1 MSLPSS
7 KRKSSSTHHS
17 DKQQRLEQ
25 NGIHMKSSILL
36 HRESKEL
43 CNQLLEGNHEP
54 TGCPCYPVE
63 KIDDVLDRIHSLNEA
78 RLQRDVTPWVVPS
91 AENLSFS
98 GAAGLECIGEEI
110 NTEWVR
116 CQPMGLSRP
125 KPDFAAGLRRSA
137 FRTEELEKL
146 ENYSTPQKPF
156 YFTPDICFPFLICEA
171 KTGRIGIDQADTQN
185 MHSASIA
192 TKAILSLYAATFGR
206 EHEKTQNLLGR
217 ILVFTVSHNNR
228 IVNLYGH
235 YAVANANGSNSD
247 GDETADHFQY
257 FRYDI
262 AMFSLS
268 MYEGRERFKAY
279 NFARNVYATFAPQ
292 HLQRIREAV
301 SSMQGPVPRT
311 GLLFAASDITL
322 DERDSQ
328 QGSEATGSQ
337 GNDGFRT
344 PIEPA
349 SALQKREMASM
360 RGQLDKLLRQSQEQG
375 KQSTEQ
381 LEQQRKESRD
391 KEERMVQQME
401 QQGKQS
407 TEQLEQQRKESRDK
421 EERMVQQME
430 QQRMESR
437 EELEQ
442 QRKESSDKEERMTRQ
457 MEQQR
462 MESREQLAQMMGMI
476 SRLQEP
482 ESRA

>member
-36 HRESKEL
+36 RRESKQF

-54 TGCPCYPVE
+54 IGYPCYPVE
-63 KIDDVLDRIHSLNEA
+63 KIDDVLDRINSLNEA

-91 AENLSFS
+91 AENLFFS
-98 GAAGLECIGEEI
+98 GIAGLECIGEEI
-110 NTEWVR
+110 NAEWVR

-125 KPDFAAGLRRSA
+125 KPDFAAGLRRPA
-137 FRTEELEKL
+137 FRIEELEKL
-146 ENYSTPQKPF
+146 ENYGTPQKPF
-156 YFTPDICFPFLICEA
+156 YFTPDLCFPFLICEA

-192 TKAILSLYAATFGR
+192 TKAILSLYVATFGR
-206 EHEKTQNLLGR
+206 QHERTQNLLGR

-247 GDETADHFQY
+247 GDVTADHFQY

-279 NFARNVYATFAPQ
+279 NFVRNVYETFAPL

-301 SSMQGPVPRT
+301 SSMQKPVPRT
-311 GLLFAASDITL
+311 GLSFAASDITI
-322 DERDSQ
+322 DEGDSQ
-328 QGSEATGSQ
+328 PGSGATGSQ
-337 GNDGFRT
+337 GDDGFRT

-349 SALQKREMASM
+349 SASQKRDMAKM
-360 RGQLDKLLRQSQEQG
+360 RGQLDKLLQQSQEQG
-375 KQSTEQ
+375 KQSMEQ
-381 LEQQRKESRD
+381 LEQQRKESREELEQQRKESRD
-391 KEERMVQQME
+391 KEERMAR
-401 QQGKQS
+401 
-407 TEQLEQQRKESRDK
+407 QL
-421 EERMVQQME
+421 
-430 QQRMESR
+430 
-437 EELEQ
+437 
-442 QRKESSDKEERMTRQ
+442 
-457 MEQQR
+457 EQQR
-462 MESREQLAQMMGMI
+462 MESREQLAQMMGMM

-482 ESRA
+482 KSRP

>member
-1 MSLPSS
+1 
-7 KRKSSSTHHS
+7 
-17 DKQQRLEQ
+17 
-25 NGIHMKSSILL
+25 
-36 HRESKEL
+36 
-43 CNQLLEGNHEP
+43 
-54 TGCPCYPVE
+54 
-63 KIDDVLDRIHSLNEA
+63 
-78 RLQRDVTPWVVPS
+78 
-91 AENLSFS
+91 
-98 GAAGLECIGEEI
+98 
-110 NTEWVR
+110 
-116 CQPMGLSRP
+116 
-125 KPDFAAGLRRSA
+125 
-137 FRTEELEKL
+137 
-146 ENYSTPQKPF
+146 
-156 YFTPDICFPFLICEA
+156 
-171 KTGRIGIDQADTQN
+171 

-217 ILVFTVSHNNR
+217 ILVFSVCHNNR

-311 GLLFAASDITL
+311 GLSFAASDITL
-322 DERDSQ
+322 DERDSR
-328 QGSEATGSQ
+328 QGCEATGSQ

-349 SALQKREMASM
+349 SALQKREMATM
-360 RGQLDKLLRQSQEQG
+360 RGQLDKLLQQLQEQG

-391 KEERMVQQME
+391 KEERMVRRFEQQMME
-401 QQGKQS
+401 S
-407 TEQLEQQRKESRDK
+407 REELEQQRI
-421 EERMVQQME
+421 
-430 QQRMESR
+430 ESR

-482 ESRA
+482 KSRP